1 MEFLPTTIDR
11 IQGSFWV
18 VIVTHMRSSNF
29 EAFNLDSTG
38 GRHEVGSYK
47 NFPIRASEIRASDNL
62 KSKVVVSMMN
72 ALRLL
77 PD

>member
-11 IQGSFWV
+11 IQSSFWV

-29 EAFNLDSTG
+29 EAFNLDNTG
-38 GRHEVGSYK
+38 GRYEVGRYK
-47 NFPIRASEIRASDNL
+47 NFPIRASANL